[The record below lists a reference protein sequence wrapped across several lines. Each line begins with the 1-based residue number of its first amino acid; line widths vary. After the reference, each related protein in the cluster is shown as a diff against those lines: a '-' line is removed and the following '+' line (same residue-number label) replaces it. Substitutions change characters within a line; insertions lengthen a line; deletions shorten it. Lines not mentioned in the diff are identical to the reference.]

1 MATQVLLADD
11 HQIVR
16 QGIRAMLEHE
26 GFRVVGEAAD
36 GREAVRMAETTRPDV
51 AILDLAMPRLNGLD
65 SALLGADQDH
75 PPDHAYRGPLRAGG
89 AARRRQRLRAEDP
102 GHHRPGPGNPRG

>member
-51 AILDLAMPRLNGLD
+51 AILDLAMPGLNGLD
-65 SALLGADQDH
+65 SARDIQKRVREQFLKNLEDGYFVAGFDRGDEWSQYLFAPGASRVHQAD
-75 PPDHAYRGPLRAGG
+75 
-89 AARRRQRLRAEDP
+89 
-102 GHHRPGPGNPRG
+102 